1 MRCLVDI
8 ELRVCALRRIT
19 KPSSSCTVSTLAFQ
33 TFLHAFMS
41 SYPLYLLAASRGDAL
56 PRPLLPLLLALL
68 MRWRLIPQHSPCC
81 SSSRLWRSQHDVGF
95 VASAGS
101 SEIGNSVPACTR
113 AALQATHIPHAN
125 RRVRENTLARMACE
139 QAENAA
145 RGSCDAQKQR
155 VYRRCKRSET
165 GMPNAGQRLKRNCE
179 GECEGDSAPSSFAS
193 SMAAS
198 T

>member
-1 MRCLVDI
+1 MCIAPHDEAVVKLHSEHTGVSNFVACVHVLLPTSKCPSRCIVLPPIEAMRF
-8 ELRVCALRRIT
+8 
-19 KPSSSCTVSTLAFQ
+19 PGHS
-33 TFLHAFMS
+33 
-41 SYPLYLLAASRGDAL
+41 P
-56 PRPLLPLLLALL
+56 PLLLALL

-81 SSSRLWRSQHDVGF
+81 SSSRLWWSQHDVGF
-95 VASAGS
+95 VASADS
-101 SEIGNSVPACTR
+101 SEISNSVPACTR

-125 RRVRENTLARMACE
+125 RRVRAITLARMAVACE

-145 RGSCDAQKQR
+145 RGSCGAQKQR

-165 GMPNAGQRLKRNCE
+165 GMPNAGQRIKRNCE